1 MNDTTKKNNEI
12 DYENMDDLPI
22 SDHFEWQFIQ
32 EQKTVMADIIEIE
45 TQDEWLA
52 A

>member
-1 MNDTTKKNNEI
+1 MNDTTKINNEI

-22 SDHFEWQFIQ
+22 SDHFEWQYIQ
-32 EQKTVMADIIEIE
+32 EQKTIMADITEEE

>member
-1 MNDTTKKNNEI
+1 MNDTAKINNEI
-12 DYENMDDLPI
+12 DYENMDDLPL
-22 SDHFEWQFIQ
+22 SDHFEWQYIQ
-32 EQKTVMADIIEIE
+32 EQKTKMTDIIELE